1 MAVDLRALPFCLDDE
16 QAAWVESTWE
26 NMTLEE
32 KIGQLF
38 CGAVGGLD
46 DASIHGLTDLNFGG
60 FMVRAIP
67 GAYLRDGVNRAQAA
81 SKLPLLISANLETGG
96 DGAVS
101 EGTLFASPMGATATG
116 DMENGYRLGKI
127 STAEAHECGIRWGYA
142 PIIDIDRCYHNP
154 ITNIRSF
161 SSHPEE
167 VLAMARGYLRA
178 AKEEGVLP
186 TIKHFPGDGTDERDQ
201 HLLVSVNRMDAD
213 EWMATSGHIYGT
225 LIAEGAPTV
234 MIGHIAQPAMARLVN
249 PDITPAEAMYPAS
262 LSKTLI
268 TGVLRE
274 KLGFNGLAITDS
286 TLMVGYMQK
295 VPRKVALPM
304 SIEAGIDMILFNRNA
319 KEDFDYMM
327 EGYKEGRLSDERL
340 HDAVFRILAAKAMLN
355 LHKDRT
361 VPEPETSV
369 IGCEQFKAWTK
380 EAADK
385 AITLV
390 KNNGRIAL
398 PLSPETHRRIYLNV
412 IENEANDSSPF
423 AAEMKE
429 RFEKEGFEVTLR
441 QRELHINMEDM
452 LSGKM
457 SPDAMRIM
465 GEIRATTEQFVSQY
479 DMAVIILNMPTM
491 SNATV
496 VRVAWSVFAGMG
508 NDIPWYAGEMPLVV
522 ASFCNPYHLLD
533 IPMADI
539 YVNAYTCNADTKD
552 AVFDKLMGRS
562 EFKGIS
568 PVDAFCGH
576 EDCMV

>member
-1 MAVDLRALPFCLDDE
+1 MAVDIRALPFCLDDE

-26 NMTLEE
+26 SMTTEE

-38 CGAVGGLD
+38 CGALGGMTEE
-46 DASIHGLTDLNFGG
+46 SIRGITDLNFGG

-67 GAYLRDGVNRAQAA
+67 GGALRDGVNLAQSM

-96 DGAVS
+96 DGAVA
-101 EGTLFASPMGATATG
+101 EGTLFANPMGATATG
-116 DMENGYRLGKI
+116 DLENGYRLGKI

-161 SSHPEE
+161 SSKTEE
-167 VLAMARGYLRA
+167 VLEMARGYLRA

-201 HLLVSVNRMDAD
+201 HLLVSVNRMSAD
-213 EWMATSGHIYGT
+213 EWMETSGKVYGT

-249 PDITPAEAMYPAS
+249 PEISQKEAMYPAS
-262 LSKTLI
+262 ISKTLV
-268 TGVLRE
+268 TGVLRD

-295 VPRKVALPM
+295 LPRKEALPL

-319 KEDFDYMM
+319 AEDFGYMM
-327 EGYKEGRLSDERL
+327 DGYKNGLLSDERL

-361 VPEPETSV
+361 VPAPEKSV
-369 IGCEQFKAWTK
+369 IACDQFKAWTK

-385 AITLV
+385 APTLV

-412 IENEANDSSPF
+412 IENEPNDKSPF
-423 AAEMKE
+423 AADIKA
-429 RFEKEGFEVTLR
+429 RLEKEGFEVTLR

-452 LSGKM
+452 LTGKM
-457 SPDAMRIM
+457 TPDAMRIM

-479 DMAVIILNMPTM
+479 DMAMIVLNMATV

-522 ASFCNPYHLLD
+522 VSFCNPYHLLD

-539 YVNAYTCNADTKD
+539 YVNAYTANEATRD

-562 EFKGIS
+562 EFKGVS